1 MGRLPEMPYGDG
13 ICRSV
18 QTSFGGYQHTE
29 GSYDGT
35 LYDMQNLTSDEY
47 PLLAPRKPRIT
58 VGHTAK
64 CNGCIAVGD
73 DFCYADGTAL
83 YKNGRIVG
91 TVADSPKT
99 FGVLGRR
106 LLIFPD
112 KRYLDLGAKEIFSS
126 LSSLKESVDEPNDGD
141 VYGVTVEDGTDLWFW
156 NGTEWQFTE
165 KEFGRMEPS
174 VTSAVTFCAEGTLY
188 DEKALCNTVFAS
200 GVVWSDHFAKGDAVT
215 IRGCAKKPRNNLTAV
230 IREIHGE
237 RLCFYE
243 NIFETERLL
252 IYEVGETLAA
262 DTYTL
267 RSDDTVKHF
276 SLETPLESG
285 SSLIWDGT
293 TLTARSDAEETILTL
308 SDGESGTVLPFR
320 ERLFDVE
327 EASVTITRDVP
338 DLDFVCTANNRL
350 WGCSGDTV
358 YGSKLGDPFNFFVF
372 DGLSTDSFSVDSGSP
387 GSFTACFSYLGYP
400 VFFKEDGIFKLY
412 GSKPSDFSLVASA
425 SAGVAAGS
433 SKSPAVA
440 GDMLFYLSPSGV
452 MCYGGGVPTPLNSVF
467 GGISYQQAVAGS
479 DGTKYY
485 ISMKDRK
492 GTAHLFVY
500 DTVRGLWHKE
510 DPIAVTDFW
519 KLRGVLYMAV
529 GTELLTVAGDTEGV
543 VGEKESDVTW
553 MAEFGDFIQNSPDKK
568 SVTKVQLRYRLSEGA
583 SAKVWISYDD
593 QPYLPVGAPLQG
605 RGTRSCYLPLI
616 PARCDHFRLKIE
628 GRGDGRICSVA
639 VEYSP
644 GSEL

>member
-1 MGRLPEMPYGDG
+1 MGRLPELPYGDG

-18 QTSFGGYQHTE
+18 QTAFGGYQHTE

-35 LYDMQNLTSDEY
+35 LYDMRNLTSDEY

-58 VGHTAK
+58 LGHTEK

-73 DFCYADGTAL
+73 DFCYVDGTAL
-83 YKNGRIVG
+83 YKNGRFIG

-99 FGVLGRR
+99 FGVLGHR

-112 KRYLDLGAKEIFSS
+112 KRYLNLAGKDIFSS
-126 LSSLKESVDEPNDGD
+126 LSSLKESIGDPAYGD
-141 VYGVTVEDGTDLWFW
+141 VYGVIVESGTDLYVW
-156 NGTEWQFTE
+156 NGTEWQFLE

-174 VTSAVTFCAEGTLY
+174 VTSSVTFCVQGTLY

-200 GVVWSDHFAKGDAVT
+200 GISWSDFFRKGDAVT
-215 IRGCAKKPRNNLTAV
+215 IRGCAKKPQNNLTAV

-243 NIFETERLL
+243 NIFDMDRFL
-252 IYEVGETLAA
+252 IYEAKEALGIG
-262 DTYTL
+262 TYTL
-267 RSDDTVKHF
+267 KSDDMVKHF
-276 SLETPLESG
+276 SLNASLAGG

-293 TLTARSDAEETILTL
+293 VLTARSGEKEMILALT
-308 SDGESGTVLPFR
+308 DGESGTVLPFR

-327 EASVTITRDVP
+327 ETSVTITRDVP
-338 DLDFVCTANNRL
+338 DLDFVCTVNNRL

-358 YGSKLGDPFNFFVF
+358 YGSKLGDPFNFYVF
-372 DGLSTDSFSVDSGSP
+372 DGLSTDSFSVESGSP
-387 GSFTACFSYLGYP
+387 GSFTACFTYLGYP

-433 SKSPAVA
+433 SKSLAVA
-440 GDMLFYLSPSGV
+440 GDMLCYLSPVGV

-467 GGISYQQAVAGS
+467 GGISYHQAVAGS

-492 GTAHLFVY
+492 GDSHLFVY
-500 DTVRGLWHKE
+500 DTAQGLWHRE
-510 DPIAVTDFW
+510 DNADATDFW
-519 KLRGVLYMAV
+519 TMRGILYMACDT
-529 GTELLTVAGDTEGV
+529 GFLTVAGDTEGIT
-543 VGEKESDVTW
+543 GEKESAVAW

-583 SAKVWISYDD
+583 MAKVSISYDD
-593 QPYLPVGAPLQG
+593 KPYLPVGAPLQG
-605 RGTRSCYLPLI
+605 RGTKSCYLPLI
-616 PARCDHFRLKIE
+616 PERCDHFRLKIE
-628 GRGDGRICSVA
+628 GLGDGRICSLA
-639 VEYSP
+639 VEYSA